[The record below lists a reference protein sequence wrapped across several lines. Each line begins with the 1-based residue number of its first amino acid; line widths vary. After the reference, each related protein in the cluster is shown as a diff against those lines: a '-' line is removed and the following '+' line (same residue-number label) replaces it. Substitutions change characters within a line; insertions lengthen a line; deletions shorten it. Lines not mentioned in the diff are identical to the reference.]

1 MKTVNKARLQIK
13 RDLHSPCLYDPV
25 EKCFYFNC
33 FCLLIGI
40 YCLIYPIQA
49 IARIKDMDNLKMAIR
64 SFDLRPFTI
73 RNTLLRTRSL
83 RQLLWLPRN
92 LSTVLS
98 AKLRSGPGNKLF
110 NAMAV
115 TVGIIVCVTLA
126 FPKKSTF
133 TLSTKYKMWDVKCSR

>member
-1 MKTVNKARLQIK
+1 MCKLIVCKN
-13 RDLHSPCLYDPV
+13 
-25 EKCFYFNC
+25 
-33 FCLLIGI
+33 LLIGI
-40 YCLIYPIQA
+40 YCLIYPVQA

-98 AKLRSGPGNKLF
+98 AELRSGSGNKLF

-126 FPKKSTF
+126 FPKKSTGP
-133 TLSTKYKMWDVKCSR
+133 L